1 MKIGNLTLNGVAALA
16 PMAGAT
22 DRPFRELCCSF
33 GAAYCVTE
41 MVSTRALQYNYKKTQ
56 ELITLG
62 EKEHPVAIQ
71 MFGDD
76 PLIFASAAKRAAA
89 AGPDVIDINMGC
101 PGPKIAGNNCG
112 SALMKKPPLCGDIVR
127 AVKNA
132 VDLPVTV
139 KIRKGWDENSVNAV
153 EVAKYCEDAGVDAIC
168 VHGRTRTQMYE
179 PPADWDIIRQVKE
192 AVKIP
197 VIGNG
202 DVTSAESADAIM
214 RETGCDGVMIGRGAQ
229 GNPWIF
235 HQILHWMETGEHEA
249 KPTLEEVKQMILK
262 HAALLVQE
270 KGVYTGMREMRKHV
284 AWYTTGYPHSAKL
297 RARVNEI
304 TSLEEL
310 TGLLEQL

>member
-1 MKIGNLTLNGVAALA
+1 MATKKLHIETLALHVGQETPDPATDARAVPIYQTTSYVFRNSQHAADRFGLRDAGNIYGRLTNSTQGVFEARVAALEGGV
-16 PMAGAT
+16 AGLAVA
-22 DRPFRELCCSF
+22 S
-33 GAAYCVTE
+33 GAA
-41 MVSTRALQYNYKKTQ
+41 A
-56 ELITLG
+56 
-62 EKEHPVAIQ
+62 VA
-71 MFGDD
+71 
-76 PLIFASAAKRAAA
+76 
-89 AGPDVIDINMGC
+89 
-101 PGPKIAGNNCG
+101 
-112 SALMKKPPLCGDIVR
+112 
-127 AVKNA
+127 
-132 VDLPVTV
+132 
-139 KIRKGWDENSVNAV
+139 
-153 EVAKYCEDAGVDAIC
+153 
-168 VHGRTRTQMYE
+168 VHGRTREQYYSGK
-179 PPADWDIIRQVKE
+179 ADWDIIRQVKE

>member
-1 MKIGNLTLNGVAALA
+1 M
-16 PMAGAT
+16 
-22 DRPFRELCCSF
+22 
-33 GAAYCVTE
+33 
-41 MVSTRALQYNYKKTQ
+41 
-56 ELITLG
+56 
-62 EKEHPVAIQ
+62 
-71 MFGDD
+71 
-76 PLIFASAAKRAAA
+76 
-89 AGPDVIDINMGC
+89 
-101 PGPKIAGNNCG
+101 
-112 SALMKKPPLCGDIVR
+112 
-127 AVKNA
+127 
-132 VDLPVTV
+132 
-139 KIRKGWDENSVNAV
+139 
-153 EVAKYCEDAGVDAIC
+153 
-168 VHGRTRTQMYE
+168 
-179 PPADWDIIRQVKE
+179 
-192 AVKIP
+192 KIP